1 MLAQSNASTPLSDS
15 ANAQGK
21 VTFVKK
27 AAPNI
32 TLLLQSIC

>member
-27 AAPNI
+27 EQHP
-32 TLLLQSIC
+32 T